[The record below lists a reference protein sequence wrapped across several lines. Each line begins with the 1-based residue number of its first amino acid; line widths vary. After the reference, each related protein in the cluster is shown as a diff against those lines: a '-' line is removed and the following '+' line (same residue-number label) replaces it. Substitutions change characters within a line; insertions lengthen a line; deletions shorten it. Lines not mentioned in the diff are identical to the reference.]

1 MLLDVSPSMTESE
14 MLYVVAA
21 SRSAG
26 FLVCSFKPSKLKAL
40 NAFCTFKLQY
50 QAKRCFPVTP

>member
-26 FLVCSFKPSKLKAL
+26 FLVCSFKPSKLQVQHSTHSAPSSFNIRQNVVFL
-40 NAFCTFKLQY
+40 
-50 QAKRCFPVTP
+50 